1 MEARREQV
9 FVGLFVIAVM
19 QRLFALL
26 GYDDGIAI
34 RKLGNRG
41 NVKDVLI
48 VSREEENFNCA

>member
-1 MEARREQV
+1 
-9 FVGLFVIAVM
+9 M

-34 RKLGNRG
+34 RKLDNRG